1 MLSQPTPTV
10 DINDVERV
18 ALRDYPPEV
27 AAEILQRVSAT
38 ELRENVR
45 VVLAC
50 LKLARGDHQ
59 RFKDY
64 LQVAQSDYREVLAE
78 AEYPLALKRWTRM
91 NELSEQERSS
101 IYQRDWNQYVAWLG
115 RDALVPKD
123 GG

>member
-1 MLSQPTPTV
+1 MLSPPTPTV
-10 DINDVERV
+10 NEDDVERV
-18 ALRDYPPEV
+18 ILRDYPPEV
-27 AAEILQRVSAT
+27 AAEIRQRVSAVD
-38 ELRENVR
+38 LYENVR

-78 AEYPLALKRWTRM
+78 AEYPLAYKRWTRM
-91 NELSEQERSS
+91 STLSEQERSS

-115 RDALVPKD
+115 RDAS
-123 GG
+123 